1 MVSDSVKKI
10 LEAEKNGEQKTAYAE
25 KKAEEIIDKANL
37 SAKEILQNA
46 REEAAKEAAGLN
58 RRAAFRGADAGNGE
72 SLFPTNSGNQ
82 TLRSAF
88 FQRAPERCAYPGDKA
103 APVPR

>member
-25 KKAEEIIDKANL
+25 KKAEEIIGKANL

-46 REEAAKEAAGLN
+46 REEAAKEAAAEQKQWQQKTEQKRQEIESNTADCLDDLEKEAVSRYGQAV
-58 RRAAFRGADAGNGE
+58 AAAIDAI
-72 SLFPTNSGNQ
+72 T
-82 TLRSAF
+82 
-88 FQRAPERCAYPGDKA
+88 D
-103 APVPR
+103 

>member
-25 KKAEEIIDKANL
+25 KKAEEIIVKANL

-46 REEAAKEAAGLN
+46 REEAAKRSGGRAKAVAAKD
-58 RRAAFRGADAGNGE
+58 RAKKAGNQKQYG
-72 SLFPTNSGNQ
+72 
-82 TLRSAF
+82 RSS
-88 FQRAPERCAYPGDKA
+88 
-103 APVPR
+103 

>member
-25 KKAEEIIDKANL
+25 KKAEEIIGKANL

-46 REEAAKEAAGLN
+46 RDEAAKEAAVEQKQWQQKIEQK
-58 RRAAFRGADAGNGE
+58 RREIESNTADRLDDLEKEAVRRYEQAVAAAIEAITD
-72 SLFPTNSGNQ
+72 
-82 TLRSAF
+82 
-88 FQRAPERCAYPGDKA
+88 
-103 APVPR
+103 